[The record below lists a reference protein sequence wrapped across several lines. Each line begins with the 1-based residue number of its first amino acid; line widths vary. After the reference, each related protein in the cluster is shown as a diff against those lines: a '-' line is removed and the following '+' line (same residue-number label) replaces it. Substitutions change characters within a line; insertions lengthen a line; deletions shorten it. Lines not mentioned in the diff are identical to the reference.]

1 MYFGFTFIKIY
12 VSQLRRKIRP
22 FLHVKIGENFEFQVY
37 FMKVVRNIHVYPKTG
52 EKIKN
57 WREIFISTL
66 KDMRY
71 KCF

>member
-12 VSQLRRKIRP
+12 ISQLRPKIGP
-22 FLHVKIGENFEFQVY
+22 FLHVKIGENFKFQAY

-52 EKIKN
+52 ENIKN
-57 WREIFISTL
+57 WREIIISIL
-66 KDMRY
+66 KNVRY